1 MSYNRPD
8 ALVETDWLAQNL
20 GSVKVLDGSWYL
32 PAQKRDPKAEYAAG
46 HIPGAQ
52 LFAID
57 TIADLD
63 TDLPHMLPGAA
74 AFGRAVSLMGISNG
88 DQVVVYDG
96 AGLQSAARVW
106 WTFRAFG
113 HDKVAV
119 LNGGF
124 PKWKA
129 EGRAVETAVQ
139 TPKPGTFLA
148 AQRVGLVRG
157 VGDVIDNVVTR
168 REQVLDARS
177 RPRFE
182 ATEPEPRA
190 GLRGGHIPGSA
201 CLPYG
206 DLLDAANKTVLP
218 VDQLKAKFTAAGIDL
233 KKPVVT
239 TCGSGITA
247 SALALGLHLAGAVS
261 YAVYD
266 GSWTEW
272 GGRPDTPVETGPA
285 R

>member
-1 MSYNRPD
+1 MSYNRLD

-20 GSVKVLDGSWYL
+20 ANVKVLDGSWYL
-32 PAQKRDPKAEYAAG
+32 PVQKRDPKAEFAAG

-57 TIADLD
+57 EIADKD
-63 TDLPHMLPGAA
+63 TSLPHMLPTAEAFARAA
-74 AFGRAVSLMGISNG
+74 AALGIGNG

-106 WTFRAFG
+106 WTLRAFG

-124 PKWKA
+124 PKWQA

-139 TPKPGTFLA
+139 KPKPGSFLA
-148 AQRVGLVRG
+148 AQRAGLVRG
-157 VGDVIDNVVTR
+157 AGDVLDNVVTR

-206 DLLDAANKTVLP
+206 ELLDPTTRTVLP
-218 VDQLKAKFTAAGIDL
+218 VEQLKAKFAAAGIDL

-247 SALALGLHLAGAVS
+247 SALALGLHLAGASS

-272 GGRPDTPVETGPA
+272 GGRTDTPVETGPA

>member
-1 MSYNRPD
+1 MPDNRPD
-8 ALVETDWLAQNL
+8 ALVETDWLAENL
-20 GSVKVLDGSWYL
+20 ARVKVLDGSWYL
-32 PAQKRDPKAEYAAG
+32 PAQKRDPKAEFAAG

-52 LFAID
+52 YFPID
-57 TIADLD
+57 EIADRD
-63 TDLPHMLPGAA
+63 TSLPHMLPTAE
-74 AFGRAVSLMGISNG
+74 AFARAVAALGISNA
-88 DQVVVYDG
+88 DQVVAYDG

-113 HDKVAV
+113 HDTVAV

-124 PKWKA
+124 PKWQA
-129 EGRAVETAVQ
+129 EGRAVETTVQ
-139 TPKPGTFLA
+139 KPKPGTFLA
-148 AQRVGLVRG
+148 AQRAGLVRG
-157 VGDVIDNVVTR
+157 VGDVLDNVVTR

-182 ATEPEPRA
+182 ATEAEPRA

-206 DLLDAANKTVLP
+206 ELLDPASKTVLP
-218 VDQLKAKFTAAGIDL
+218 VDQLKAKFAAAGIDL
-233 KKPVVT
+233 ARPVVT

-247 SALALGLHLAGAVS
+247 SALALGLHLAGAAS

>member
-1 MSYNRPD
+1 MPYNRPD

-20 GSVKVLDGSWYL
+20 ASVKVIDGSWYL
-32 PAQKRDPKAEYAAG
+32 PAQKRDPKAEYVAG

-52 LFAID
+52 FFAID

-63 TDLPHMLPGAA
+63 TDLPHMLPTPT
-74 AFGRAVSLMGISNG
+74 AFARAVSLMGISNG
-88 DQVVVYDG
+88 DQIVVYDG

-113 HDKVAV
+113 HDKIAV

-129 EGRAVETAVQ
+129 EGRTVETAVQ
-139 TPKPGTFLA
+139 TPKAGSFLP
-148 AQRVGLVRG
+148 AQRAGLVRG
-157 VGDVIDNVVTR
+157 VGDVIDNVSTR

-206 DLLDAANKTVLP
+206 DLLDPASKTVLP
-218 VDQLKAKFTAAGIDL
+218 VDQLKAKFAAAGIDL
-233 KKPVVT
+233 TKPVIT

-247 SALALGLHLAGAVS
+247 SALALGLHLAGAPS

-272 GGRPDTPVETGPA
+272 GGRTDTPVETGPA

>member
-1 MSYNRPD
+1 MPDNRPD

-20 GSVKVLDGSWYL
+20 ARVKVLDGSWYL
-32 PAQKRDPKAEYAAG
+32 PAQKRDPKAEFAAG

-52 LFAID
+52 YFPID
-57 TIADLD
+57 EIADRD
-63 TDLPHMLPGAA
+63 TSLPHMLPTAE
-74 AFGRAVSLMGISNG
+74 AFARAVGVLGIGSA

-113 HDKVAV
+113 HDRVAV

-124 PKWKA
+124 PKWNA
-129 EGRAVETAVQ
+129 EGRAVESVVQ
-139 TPKPGTFLA
+139 APKPARFLA
-148 AQRVGLVRG
+148 APRAALVRG
-157 VGDVIDNVVTR
+157 VGDVIDNVVSR

-182 ATEPEPRA
+182 ASEPEPRA
-190 GLRGGHIPGSA
+190 GLRGGHIPSSA

-206 DLLDAANKTVLP
+206 ELLDPVTKTVLP
-218 VDQLKAKFTAAGIDL
+218 VAQLKAKFAAAGIDL
-233 KKPVVT
+233 ARPVIT

-247 SALALGLHLAGAVS
+247 SALALGLHLAGAAS